1 MVMLHSMRVLYV
13 EDSVSLQKTVGGAL
27 RRSGYAV
34 DVAGDGEEGARL
46 AQTEAYDVAVLDIML
61 PKLDGISLLRQLRA
75 CGCDVPVLMLTA
87 RTAVSERVDGLN
99 HGADDYLGKPFA
111 LEELLARVQALA
123 RRRYG
128 QTNPETRLGPVTLDA
143 VAKTVTC
150 HGRPVELK
158 PREYALLEY
167 LVFRQGAVVPRTE
180 IEAHIYD
187 DLTDPMSN
195 VVNSAIC
202 ILRRRLTEA
211 GAPPM
216 IHTRRGHGYQV
227 ALEPEDACTPS
238 IAD

>member
-1 MVMLHSMRVLYV
+1 MRVLYV

-27 RRSGYAV
+27 RRSGYAL

-46 AQTEAYDVAVLDIML
+46 ARTEPYDVAVLDIML
-61 PKLDGISLLRQLRA
+61 PKLDGLSLLQQLRA
-75 CGCDVPVLMLTA
+75 NGCDVPVLMLTA
-87 RTAVSERVDGLN
+87 KTAVNERVAGLN

-128 QTNPETRLGPVTLDA
+128 QTKSATTIGPVTLDS
-143 VAKTVTC
+143 VAKSVTC
-150 HGRPVELK
+150 LGQAVELK

-195 VVNSAIC
+195 VVNSAVC

-227 ALEPEDACTPS
+227 SLEPEELCTPYT
-238 IAD
+238 DD